1 MALLKFNRGEFKSLP
16 TTRTEG
22 HVYITTDEKAMYVD
36 ISNSERI
43 RIGQIIT
50 LSAQEWTNLQ
60 PPYSTEAFYYIGGD
74 YNALLKWTG
83 SAWVQI
89 NSTKAVQDQ
98 FTALG
103 NKITSLDTHLGVTR
117 DTNGSVTS
125 STIKT
130 NVTNLL
136 TTVGDENSGLVADV
150 NTLETRVGTLE
161 GTVGNSTSGLVKDV
175 TALKANTVQK
185 IKLTSETSARTPVNN
200 QITLGDLAGLDKVSK
215 SNIDTAFENR
225 LKAMETGIGDN
236 AAAIQGVKTT
246 TYTKDDIDG
255 KVKTINDNITT
266 NTNGIKAINEKIGTA
281 GIEKST
287 LTETIADNTSRVGG
301 LETRMG
307 TAEGAIIQLQT
318 DVVAAKEQAD
328 KGVADAAK
336 AQAKADEALARSGGT
351 MTGDITMS
359 AGKKI
364 ILNDA
369 PSGDTHA
376 ANKKYVDDTV
386 NSAKTTLQG
395 AINDV
400 NTVATRADELSK
412 ANLATLTNE
421 TTGLTA
427 TYAKAKQGIDNAK
440 KAQDDVDAL
449 EGVVGAGFKGTTL
462 TAKITAIEGVNTTQ
476 GTAITE
482 LQEKVK
488 NVSKVMDFAG
498 VVTAKPADGADGYH
512 EGDVV
517 VVINEDSGDNGKE
530 FVYDGTKWYEFGNSD
545 ATIAALGELGERL
558 DEVERAIETADTG
571 ILARLTAVE
580 GVNADQ
586 NTSINTIL
594 SALTWGTF

>member
-1 MALLKFNRGEFKSLP
+1 MALLKFSRGEFKSLP

-43 RIGQIIT
+43 RIGQIIE

-98 FTALG
+98 FTALS
-103 NKITSLDTHLGVTR
+103 NRITKLDEHFGVNR
-117 DTNGSVTS
+117 NDDGSVIN
-125 STIKT
+125 STISTQVST
-130 NVTNLL
+130 NT
-136 TTVGDENSGLVADV
+136 
-150 NTLETRVGTLE
+150 
-161 GTVGNSTSGLVKDV
+161 
-175 TALKANTVQK
+175 
-185 IKLTSETSARTPVNN
+185 
-200 QITLGDLAGLDKVSK
+200 
-215 SNIDTAFENR
+215 
-225 LKAMETGIGDN
+225 
-236 AAAIQGVKTT
+236 AAIT
-246 TYTKDDIDG
+246 
-255 KVKTINDNITT
+255 
-266 NTNGIKAINEKIGTA
+266 
-281 GIEKST
+281 
-287 LTETIADNTSRVGG
+287 
-301 LETRMG
+301 
-307 TAEGAIIQLQT
+307 QLQT
-318 DVVAAKEQAD
+318 GVSAAKDQAD

-336 AQAKADEALARSGGT
+336 AQEKANAALARSGGT

-359 AGKKI
+359 AGTKI
-364 ILNDA
+364 ILPEAA
-369 PSGDTHA
+369 PAENTHA

-395 AINDV
+395 SINDV
-400 NTVATRADELSK
+400 STVATRADNQSK
-412 ANLATLTNE
+412 DNLATLTNE
-421 TTGLTA
+421 TTGLA
-427 TYAKAKQGIDNAK
+427 AAHAKAKQGIDNAK

-449 EGVVGAGFKGTTL
+449 EGVVGAGFEGTTL

-476 GTAITE
+476 GTAISD

-488 NVSKVMDFAG
+488 NVSNVMDFAG
-498 VVTAKPADGADGYH
+498 VVTAKPADGAAGYH
-512 EGDVV
+512 KGDVV
-517 VVINEDSGDNGKE
+517 VVVNEDSDDNGKE

-558 DEVERAIETADTG
+558 DEVEGAIETADTG

>member
-16 TTRTEG
+16 TTKTEG

-43 RIGQIIT
+43 RIGQIIA

-98 FTALG
+98 FTALN
-103 NKITSLDTHLGVTR
+103 NKVTSLDTHLGVTR
-117 DTNGSVTS
+117 NTDGSVTS

-150 NTLETRVGTLE
+150 NTLETKVGTLE

-215 SNIDTAFENR
+215 SNIDAAFETR
-225 LKAMETGIGDN
+225 LTTMEGGISGN
-236 AAAIQGVKTT
+236 ATAIQGIKDT
-246 TYTKDDIDG
+246 TYTKTDIDG
-255 KVKTINDNITT
+255 KVNTINGNITT
-266 NTNGIKAINEKIGTA
+266 NANGIKAINDKIGTT
-281 GIEKST
+281 GIGKST
-287 LTETIADNTSRVGG
+287 LTATIADNTSRVGS

-307 TAEGAIIQLQT
+307 TAEGAIAQLQT
-318 DVVAAKEQAD
+318 DVAAAQEQAD

-336 AQAKADEALARSGGT
+336 AQAKADAALARSGGT

-359 AGKKI
+359 TGKRV
-364 ILNDA
+364 ILPDA
-369 PSGDTHA
+369 PGGDTHA

-386 NSAKTTLQG
+386 NAAKGVLQG

-400 NTVATRADELSK
+400 STVATRADNQSK

-421 TTGLTA
+421 TTGLA
-427 TYAKAKQGIDNAK
+427 AAHAKAKQGIDNAK

-449 EGVVGAGFKGTTL
+449 EGVVGAGFEGTTL

-488 NVSKVMDFAG
+488 NVSNVMDFAG
-498 VVTAKPADGADGYH
+498 AGTAFPTSAQK
-512 EGDVV
+512 GDVFV
-517 VVINEDSGDNGKE
+517 RTDEGAE
-530 FVYDGTKWYEFGNSD
+530 YVYDGTKWVEFGNST
-545 ATIAALGELGERL
+545 ATSS
-558 DEVERAIETADTG
+558 AITDLKTRMGTAEGDISG
-571 ILARLTAVE
+571 LKNRMTAVE
-580 GVNADQ
+580 NKNTAQDTNIQNIIDQ
-586 NTSINTIL
+586 
-594 SALTWGTF
+594 LTWGTF